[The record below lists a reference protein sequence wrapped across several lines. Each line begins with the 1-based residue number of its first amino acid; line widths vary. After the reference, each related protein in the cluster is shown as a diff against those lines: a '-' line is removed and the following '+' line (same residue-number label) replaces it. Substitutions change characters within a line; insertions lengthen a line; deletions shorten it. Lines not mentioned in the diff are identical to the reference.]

1 MDTMANILAASMVCF
16 PYVLV
21 GLGQAIIVGTH
32 SAGRNV
38 RDAISTTDR
47 TIPVRRTFEET
58 LKTSREEDTRDQVGY
73 IPGYSVVTG
82 R

>member
-1 MDTMANILAASMVCF
+1 MANILAASMVCF

-32 SAGRNV
+32 STGRTV

-47 TIPVRRTFEET
+47 TIPLRKFEER
-58 LKTSREEDTRDQVGY
+58 LKTSREEDTRDQVAF
-73 IPGYSVVTG
+73 IPGCSVVTG